1 MKDVLEGI
9 NRKLI
14 RRHPHIYGDV
24 VAKDAEAVKNNWE
37 KIKLTEGRKSVLS
50 GVPQGLPAIVKAYR
64 IQEKA
69 RGIGFDWEE
78 PHQVWDKVIEEM
90 NELQDEVKSQED
102 KSKIESEFGDL
113 LFALVNYA
121 RFIGINPEDALER
134 TNKKFISRFQYLEEK
149 SKEDGK
155 SMQDMTLGEMDVYWN
170 EAKDIENGCSQC
182 NVARNAYLGTPTQPE
197 LIAWSHW
204 QAPGPFY
211 TDSGSKATSFALK
224 ETYWQETS
232 PAIVS
237 SVLSDYYDDGGSLP
251 FDTTTSPY
259 VEGTSDLSALWP
271 FVKNVSYEDSQ
282 GNAVTAASSGIFKLI
297 IDFNRAMMI
306 SRCAMPMSSLTIGWK
321 VVASRVI
328 SWTANGTF
336 SPLLI

>member
-1 MKDVLEGI
+1 MFISPKFSLQPFLLMSTFAKNIPMNETLAAFEHLLNIMDELRAKCPWDKKQTLESLRYLTIEETYELSDAVLDNNLDEIRRELGDIMLHIVFYAKIGSEQNAFDMKDVLEGI

-121 RFIGINPEDALER
+121 RFIGVNPEDALER

-170 EAKDIENGCSQC
+170 EAKDIENGCSQ
-182 NVARNAYLGTPTQPE
+182 
-197 LIAWSHW
+197 
-204 QAPGPFY
+204 
-211 TDSGSKATSFALK
+211 
-224 ETYWQETS
+224 
-232 PAIVS
+232 
-237 SVLSDYYDDGGSLP
+237 
-251 FDTTTSPY
+251 
-259 VEGTSDLSALWP
+259 
-271 FVKNVSYEDSQ
+271 
-282 GNAVTAASSGIFKLI
+282 
-297 IDFNRAMMI
+297 
-306 SRCAMPMSSLTIGWK
+306 
-321 VVASRVI
+321 
-328 SWTANGTF
+328 
-336 SPLLI
+336 